1 MYVSGFCCSG
11 KLMIEEPVHENQKN
25 RKGKT
30 SSGGGD
36 WASADVRINRIQLE
50 QDSGQCLE
58 RGCRSKS
65 CLRCVEA
72 ERVVGGLRRDRHVVS
87 RGSR

>member
-1 MYVSGFCCSG
+1 
-11 KLMIEEPVHENQKN
+11 MIEEPVHENQKN

-50 QDSGQCLE
+50 QDSGQCLK
-58 RGCRSKS
+58 RTVGVKS
-65 CLRCVEA
+65 A
-72 ERVVGGLRRDRHVVS
+72 
-87 RGSR
+87 